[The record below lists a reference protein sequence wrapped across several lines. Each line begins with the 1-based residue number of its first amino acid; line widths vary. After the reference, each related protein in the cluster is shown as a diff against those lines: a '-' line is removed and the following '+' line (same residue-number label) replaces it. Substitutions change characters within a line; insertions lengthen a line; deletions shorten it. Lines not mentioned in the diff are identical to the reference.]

1 MLSKKQK
8 TAQFQLK
15 AVNNYRASL
24 SLEGLSVQKDNSTNE
39 IGDLKVKYA
48 R

>member
-8 TAQFQLK
+8 TDRFKQK
-15 AVNNYRASL
+15 VIENYRASL
-24 SLEGLSVQKDNSTNE
+24 SLEGISVRKISPNKN

-48 R
+48 Q

>member
-1 MLSKKQK
+1 MLSNKQK
-8 TAQFQLK
+8 TERFKQK
-15 AVNNYRASL
+15 VIENYRASL
-24 SLEGLSVQKDNSTNE
+24 SLEGISVRKINPNKN